1 MFSIQNFPVF
11 KQKDFL
17 IIFARKLFPLLYQ
30 EKRYAWNSSD
40 PSDKTA
46 MKGLNITDMINS
58 LEARTSIHR

>member
-17 IIFARKLFPLLYQ
+17 IIFARKLFSLLYQ